1 MAIPVTAMKLIL
13 QRRAE
18 IAMRSL
24 GKREQSQIVA
34 ALGVLSSADPRSLGH
49 RPQIRRIRGV
59 IGENL
64 YSYRIG
70 REYSLLFSLQGDT
83 CIIEDVVAHD
93 RLDRLM
99 RAEAQK

>member
-1 MAIPVTAMKLIL
+1 
-13 QRRAE
+13 
-18 IAMRSL
+18 MRSL
-24 GKREQSQIVA
+24 GKREQSQIAA

-49 RPQIRRIRGV
+49 RPQIRRVHGA

-70 REYSLLFSLQGDT
+70 HEYRLLFSLQDDT
-83 CIIEDVVAHD
+83 CVIEDVVAHD
-93 RLDRLM
+93 RLDRIM